1 MKSILLMWAFAFLA
15 TTCLAQAQDI
25 SGTWQGAD
33 KRQHVLRIYKA
44 PGGFRGDFYNLGP
57 EVAGSPTNGNAI
69 SSIRLDGRQIKF
81 AVDKSGATFDGTL
94 LIDDKSISGDWKT
107 RGPAQKLTLNRV
119 TAKTAWTLDPSPHKV
134 QSIPVDKDVRLEVL
148 DWGGNGPPLLFL
160 PGLGNTAHVFDTFA
174 PKFTDKHHVYGITR
188 RGIGASS
195 TPPPNE
201 ENYDADRLGD
211 DVLAVV
217 AALKL
222 DRPVL
227 AGHSIAGEELS
238 SIGSRHPEKVAG
250 LVYLD
255 AAFEFAF
262 YAPEA
267 DTINVDL
274 NILRRDLE
282 RLPPAGV
289 SPSESRALIDEIEST
304 FPRFRAEL
312 EHYRAKLEGL
322 PEFPPIPDCP
332 QQKAS
337 NAILAG
343 ARKYTVIKGPVLAI
357 AAVPHACAPN
367 CETVASKEEAAA
379 DVLHADG
386 FEKGVPTAHMVR
398 LPYANHN
405 VFRSNEADVL
415 REMNKFMEG
424 LDKTLP
430 KSAN

>member
-1 MKSILLMWAFAFLA
+1 M
-15 TTCLAQAQDI
+15 TRT
-25 SGTWQGAD
+25 
-33 KRQHVLRIYKA
+33 RQHALKIYKT
-44 PGGFRGDFYNLGP
+44 PRGFRGAFYNLGP
-57 EVAGSPTNGNAI
+57 EAAGNPTNGNTI
-69 SSIRLDGRQIKF
+69 SSIGIDGRRIKF
-81 AVDKSGATFDGTL
+81 VIDKSGASFEGTL
-94 LIDDKSISGDWKT
+94 AVNGKSISGDWKS
-107 RGPAQKLTLNRV
+107 RGPAQTLALNRV
-119 TAKTAWTLDPSPHKV
+119 TAKTAWTPDPSSHRV
-134 QSIPVDKDVRLEVL
+134 RLVSVNKDVRLEVL

-174 PKFTDKHHVYGITR
+174 PKFIDKHHVYGITR

-195 TPPPNE
+195 IPPPTE

-211 DVLAVV
+211 DVLAVIV
-217 AALKL
+217 ALKL
-222 DRPVL
+222 NRPVL

-255 AAFEFAF
+255 AQYEFAF

-289 SPSESRALIDEIEST
+289 SPSESRALIDEIEAI

-312 EHYRAKLEGL
+312 ERYRAKLEGL
-322 PEFPPIPDCP
+322 PEFPPLPNSP

-337 NAILAG
+337 DAILAG
-343 ARKYTVIKGPVLAI
+343 ARKYTTIRVPALAI
-357 AAVPHACAPN
+357 AAVPQACAPN
-367 CETVASKEEAAA
+367 CETAASKEQAAA
-379 DVLHADG
+379 DLLHVDG
-386 FEKGVPTAHMVR
+386 FEKGVPTARVVR

-415 REMNKFMEG
+415 REMNAFMDG
-424 LDKTLP
+424 LP
-430 KSAN
+430 RP

>member
-1 MKSILLMWAFAFLA
+1 MKYYSLVWAFALLA
-15 TTCLAQAQDI
+15 TTCNARAQDI

-33 KRQHVLRIYKA
+33 KHQHVLKIYKA
-44 PGGFRGDFYNLGP
+44 PRGFRGELYNLGP
-57 EVAGSPTNGNAI
+57 ETAGSPTNGNAI
-69 SSIRLDGRQIKF
+69 SSIGLDGRQVKF

-94 LIDDKSISGDWKT
+94 AMDGKSISGDWKT
-107 RGPAQKLTLNRV
+107 MGPAQKLTLNRIA
-119 TAKTAWTLDPSPHKV
+119 AKAAWTLDPSPHKV
-134 QSIPVDKDVRLEVL
+134 QFVPVDKGVRLEVL
-148 DWGGNGPPLLFL
+148 DWGGNGPPLVFL
-160 PGLGNTAHVFDTFA
+160 PGLGNTAHTFDTFA
-174 PKFTDKHHVYGITR
+174 PKFTDRHHVYGITR
-188 RGIGASS
+188 RGIGSSS
-195 TPPPNE
+195 TPPPTE

-211 DVLAVV
+211 DVLAVF

-238 SIGSRHPEKVAG
+238 SIGSRHPEMVAG

-255 AAFEFAF
+255 AQYEFAF

-282 RLPPAGV
+282 RLPTAGV
-289 SPSESRALIDEIEST
+289 SPIESRALIDEIEST

-312 EHYRAKLEGL
+312 ERYRIKLEGL
-322 PEFPPIPDCP
+322 PEFPPIPNSP

-343 ARKYTVIKGPVLAI
+343 SRKYTTIKAPVLAI
-357 AAVPHACAPN
+357 AAVPQACAPN
-367 CETVASKEEAAA
+367 CETAASKAEAAA

-386 FEKGVPTAHMVR
+386 FEKGVPTARMVR
-398 LPYANHN
+398 LPYANHY

-415 REMNKFMEG
+415 REMNTFMDG
-424 LDKTLP
+424 LH
-430 KSAN
+430 